1 MTPLSK
7 KAIEMLEQAGFTE
20 IADDFVVL
28 GQTDTRI
35 LLCERAVRDLNA
47 QARELFQE
55 SAS

>member
-20 IADDFVVL
+20 VADDFIVL

-47 QARELFQE
+47 QARDLSEE
-55 SAS
+55 SA